1 MGSETKMVRLGEYI
15 RVVSCANEKGLKLPF
30 MGVDKSKKIVP
41 TSANID
47 GLNPEKYQIIK
58 PRQLVFSGM
67 QTGRDVCI
75 RIAINAEKDSFL
87 ISPAYTLFEVKDEN
101 ILCPEF
107 VYLFFCSSER
117 DRLGWFYS
125 DSSIRSNLDWDRFCD
140 VQIPLPPIEIQRSC
154 VELYKTLEQTALQSE
169 ALACEVSRLCAGE
182 IVRCKK
188 IFPPVSLGEYI
199 EQCDE
204 RNNDLN
210 IKLSQGISNLK
221 YFQDPKQVATNS
233 MSDKI
238 VRKGQIAYN
247 RATTRNGEKISIALR
262 EGEDCT
268 VSSAYQVFKI
278 KDEKI
283 LNPQYLM
290 LWFRRPEFDR
300 YARYMSKGSAHE
312 FFEFEEMSRVQ
323 IPLPPIQVQQKLS
336 DLFSCSKAARDA
348 ARKARELISKLCPA
362 LIQLVKHT

>member
-140 VQIPLPPIEIQRSC
+140 VQIPLPPI
-154 VELYKTLEQTALQSE
+154 
-169 ALACEVSRLCAGE
+169 
-182 IVRCKK
+182 
-188 IFPPVSLGEYI
+188 
-199 EQCDE
+199 
-204 RNNDLN
+204 
-210 IKLSQGISNLK
+210 
-221 YFQDPKQVATNS
+221 
-233 MSDKI
+233 
-238 VRKGQIAYN
+238 
-247 RATTRNGEKISIALR
+247 
-262 EGEDCT
+262 
-268 VSSAYQVFKI
+268 
-278 KDEKI
+278 
-283 LNPQYLM
+283 
-290 LWFRRPEFDR
+290 
-300 YARYMSKGSAHE
+300 
-312 FFEFEEMSRVQ
+312 
-323 IPLPPIQVQQKLS
+323 QVQQKLS